1 MELLKHS
8 VETNIVEFYDPL
20 AQSFTVDETGAF
32 LTKLDVYFAS
42 KDENEKI
49 RCELRTVEL
58 GTPTA
63 ELVTEYSQ
71 VTLEPK
77 DIQTSADASVRNY
90 NYFPITS
97 LSGTRS

>member
-1 MELLKHS
+1 MKR
-8 VETNIVEFYDPL
+8 
-20 AQSFTVDETGAF
+20 GAF

-58 GTPTA
+58 GTPTNQ
-63 ELVTEYSQ
+63 LVTEYSQ

-77 DIQTSADASVRNY
+77 DKSKLLQMH
-90 NYFPITS
+90 PLQLQL
-97 LSGTRS
+97 LSHHQFIWNQIVSIVSFFLLHLQLNMKFG